1 MFISQ
6 AVAYDNNYN
15 LQCTIYACHLDAW
28 LISSCLLLYRGSGS
42 SDIRVPH
49 ILYALRL
56 MHRSVTGEIAIISVK
71 ITMWHHLPRLVCA
84 SRYTASVCNENL
96 IVWDIDICRR
106 WRSRDYSIYSRYI
119 DDLVL
124 QWGRNWYLSRFNT
137 TNEKIIV
144 SRRNTRN
151 LIIATKCD
159 DNDKMRNHLYR
170 DIDATLQ
177 FKISLRWLTIIFLFH
192 HVSTSRLWKFNHK
205 KYSIPIIWY
214 INNIR

>member
-1 MFISQ
+1 
-6 AVAYDNNYN
+6 VYD
-15 LQCTIYACHLDAW
+15 
-28 LISSCLLLYRGSGS
+28 
-42 SDIRVPH
+42 
-49 ILYALRL
+49 LRL
-56 MHRSVTGEIAIISVK
+56 SLRRVADIFLFTLVSRQRQQRYTSSAYTICATFNASVTGEIAIISVK

-177 FKISLRWLTIIFLFH
+177 FKISLQRLTIIFLFH